1 MGLLN
6 KNRAAMIHT
15 HAQADTRVPAHPHT
29 HTPSKHIHMP
39 AHTLS
44 STDACVT
51 TDVPEAVPGAHQV
64 GPHGKWEVFGRVA
77 LKTSQQLQTDS
88 AWLRERAP
96 HKDRASL
103 CSLMATLTAGQTFL
117 PPSHP
122 SLPPAVTSLSTLQPL
137 ALGCPNSEGPKT
149 SRCGSA
155 MFLQAQLNLGMTGLP
170 KEASAPPSP
179 FLISKASP

>member
-1 MGLLN
+1 MHVSPQMYLWLFLVPTRWVHMGNGRCL
-6 KNRAAMIHT
+6 
-15 HAQADTRVPAHPHT
+15 
-29 HTPSKHIHMP
+29 
-39 AHTLS
+39 
-44 STDACVT
+44 
-51 TDVPEAVPGAHQV
+51 V
-64 GPHGKWEVFGRVA
+64 GWGRVA

-122 SLPPAVTSLSTLQPL
+122 SLPPAVTSLSILQPL
-137 ALGCPNSEGPKT
+137 APGCPNSEGPKT

-155 MFLQAQLNLGMTGLP
+155 MFLQAQLNLGMTSLP
-170 KEASAPPSP
+170 KEASTPPSP